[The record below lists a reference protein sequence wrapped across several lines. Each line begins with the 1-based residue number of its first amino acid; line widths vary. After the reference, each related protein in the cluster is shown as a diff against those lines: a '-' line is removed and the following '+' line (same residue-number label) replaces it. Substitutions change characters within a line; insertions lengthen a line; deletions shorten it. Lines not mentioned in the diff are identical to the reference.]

1 METSSTA
8 EELSSS
14 SSLSSLNPP
23 TALEDGEQP
32 LPPEELV
39 DPITLT
45 LLVTLD
51 QPNHQVLLVALI
63 ICFC

>member
-1 METSSTA
+1 MEASSAA
-8 EELSSS
+8 EELSSSS

-32 LPPEELV
+32 PAPEELV

-45 LLVTLD
+45 LLVTPE
-51 QPNHQVLLVALI
+51 QPNHQVVLVVQGLL
-63 ICFC
+63 